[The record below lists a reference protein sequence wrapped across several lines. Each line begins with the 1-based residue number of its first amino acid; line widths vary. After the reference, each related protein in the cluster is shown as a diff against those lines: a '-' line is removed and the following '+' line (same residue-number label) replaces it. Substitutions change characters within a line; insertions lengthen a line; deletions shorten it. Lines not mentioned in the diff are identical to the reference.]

1 MTSDITALKQTH
13 APEQMPSPPTP
24 ALEIA
29 YHEDLGYLDAFTGM
43 PLTNEQMRF
52 LADSGISIRAQIS
65 HPYSGT
71 TALTPHRAKKLYGK
85 IKNDPQIPL
94 DTARLTAKIVAQ
106 NVPEVSED
114 ADFKTRADKELA
126 TGRQK
131 NAEEFLALRD
141 DFTFL
146 LGLFLPPPLKNNK
159 GELNLALFKNL
170 SRDQMMDVILAQ
182 ASLYD
187 AHAMTDP
194 YKKLLGKKMYI
205 PLFDLIDP
213 NTDVNS
219 LAGGLATE
227 KLKQLFHQLLLNF
240 ISQDELF
247 FVKNALP
254 SERGRGLIRQCLQS
268 RIPAGLANTK
278 PNLIKALATAAKDY
292 EAQHDGN
299 GIGKLLPSLDYF
311 NWSVTATDLAAAG
324 THALSLLNIIDETE
338 AALQARDQLLD
349 LADPKSADL
358 IRQAS
363 QQSNPVAELQASLA
377 SLYLI
382 TFDNERWTDADP
394 DGALQN
400 HLHSKLPTL
409 IARLDAIEFFVKGG
423 AKLRAEQ
430 ELKGILDDL
439 DDMLEESVEK
449 SASSDMGDPLEWPEA
464 DLDVGE
470 RAEAIANHLK
480 RPLMQLI
487 QLVDELKAAKN
498 MGMNL
503 LPEKILPSP
512 TPKTLEDTKTFF
524 VGGLQKVQ
532 RQLWHGYKQHC
543 ALSRGISWTADLV
556 DHGDQN
562 TIRTAINY
570 LDGKIKL
577 IQNATTWEQMDSY
590 HKQVVLALSSQG
602 VLTMAE
608 VAAEME
614 GIEGTL
620 HLMQTT
626 LEIVALALVT
636 SGVGSALRSAKGVRD
651 VAAIT
656 RGPKSAPWRV
666 VDGFGRGIGI
676 SVMENGVHGAS
687 GQAGESGDIN
697 DAIATALSM
706 CLTGLLPVSGAKP
719 VKLGRTEVPNVIGRY
734 LDQGYGSGII
744 KLGADTGT
752 ETIEEWLDAFLQNFE
767 VPDVNEAR
775 EIFMQVL
782 AGGGFKLG
790 ALAESIKGNQ
800 SLPAPDDSLPRND
813 PRAQNLPKD
822 AALPVYRSEGEAPH
836 RPAAEDQSLAGSRGA
851 MGEEIGDGRSMA
863 AQNGGSIGNESSI
876 EKFVLSTVKPTT
888 IGRGQGLEGRHFSRN
903 ELTFTPTADGIVVE
917 HGNRYTEV
925 VIENLETGKFYFMT
939 GKRTAKDDPIL
950 PPKAAPIILPP
961 GKYRV
966 TIKGR
971 ALVTEKNPPT
981 IYANG
986 GVHHRANGTTASDV
1000 KADFASFEVS
1010 FDSSPLVIDGNPQ
1023 IMPAINNVIALGS
1036 ESFVFLRRTND
1047 GWKIA
1052 NHNPNK
1058 MLVVKR
1064 GDGPVISVGQANM
1077 LGGETDG
1084 EAFILT
1090 PAVKSIPPGEY
1101 KCVIDGKLVTMTIP
1115 ALPDAAPTEYDMV
1128 ALSRPQP
1135 TIHAPAIPKPAPKA
1149 SPAKPA
1155 VKAGRGDLAAPAG
1168 PRTLVPDADDF
1179 VHMMV
1184 APDEP
1189 AKPWQSP
1196 PWFPA
1201 LGSAL
1206 HPNFG
1211 YATEIGWQFF
1221 VFENQA
1227 ELTMGRNPGSDTHV
1241 EISPESRKDKTQ
1253 IAKVSR
1259 LHCKIV
1265 HVGDDLVT
1273 IINLS
1278 DDDNLSING
1287 TFMKKNEEHFLE
1299 ENDIIKLPGDVE
1311 FIYRGVKP
1319 RPEPRP
1325 VEEPRRNEAPRQ
1337 VVPPRVVDAPMTII
1351 QPAIPG
1357 LRVPD
1362 IDIDGLTLRFFDSL
1376 ERNDLYEAGEIIVKI
1391 ERAEAQAKA
1400 AHYAEG
1406 GPRSP
1411 SVFHIRAEFMRGD
1424 LAKERGNNDEALS
1437 HYKNVFDTHNRS
1449 QLLLTD
1455 RKRNSI
1461 LRHCYRQMARIYM
1474 KQEMYAMALVSINE
1488 ALKLKPN
1495 SEASKILRHEIL
1507 KKLNRPK

>member
-1 MTSDITALKQTH
+1 MTTGIPALKQRPDQERIPLSH
-13 APEQMPSPPTP
+13 APQL
-24 ALEIA
+24 AVEIA

-65 HPYSGT
+65 HPYGGT

-94 DTARLTAKIVAQ
+94 DTACLTAKIVAQ

-131 NAEEFLALRD
+131 NAEEFLSLRD

-194 YKKLLGKKMYI
+194 YKKLLGKKMYA

-213 NTDVNS
+213 NTAVNS

-247 FVKNALP
+247 FVKNALS

-268 RIPAGLANTK
+268 RVPTGLAK

-299 GIGKLLPSLDYF
+299 GIGELLPSLDYF

-324 THALSLLNIIDETE
+324 THALSLLKIIDETE

-409 IARLDAIEFFVKGG
+409 IARLDAVEFFVKGG
-423 AKLRAEQ
+423 AKHRAEQ

-439 DDMLEESVEK
+439 DDMLEESVEE

-487 QLVDELKAAKN
+487 QLVDELKAANN

-524 VGGLQKVQ
+524 VGGLQKVK

-543 ALSRGISWTADLV
+543 ALSRGVSWSADLV
-556 DHGDQN
+556 DLGDQN
-562 TIRTAINY
+562 TIKTAINY
-570 LDGKIKL
+570 VDGKIKL

-608 VAAEME
+608 AAAEME

-636 SGVGSALRSAKGVRD
+636 SGVGSVLRSAKGVRD
-651 VAAIT
+651 VAAVIQM
-656 RGPKSAPWRV
+656 PKSAPWRV

-706 CLTGLLPVSGAKP
+706 CITGLLPVGGTIP
-719 VKLGRTEVPNVIGRY
+719 IKLGRTEVPNVIGRY
-734 LDQGYGSGII
+734 LGEGYGKGII
-744 KLGADTGT
+744 KLGADTGM
-752 ETIEEWLDAFLQNFE
+752 ETFEEWLDAFLQNFE

-800 SLPAPDDSLPRND
+800 SRPNDSLPRKGSGD
-813 PRAQNLPKD
+813 QNLPKG
-822 AALPVYRSEGEAPH
+822 AKPVYRSANETPH
-836 RPAAEDQSLAGSRGA
+836 KPTPEDQSLAGSHGA
-851 MGEEIGDGRSMA
+851 TGEEIGDGRSSA
-863 AQNGGSIGNESSI
+863 AQNGGSIGNESDVK
-876 EKFVLSTVKPTT
+876 KFVLSTVKPTT
-888 IGRGQGLEGRHFSRN
+888 IGRGQGLEGRHFSRK
-903 ELTFTPTADGIVVE
+903 ELTFTPTAKGIVVE
-917 HGNRYTEV
+917 HGNRYTDV
-925 VIENLETGKFYFMT
+925 FIENLETGDVYFMVD
-939 GKRTAKDDPIL
+939 KRTAKDGR
-950 PPKAAPIILPP
+950 APILPP
-961 GKYRV
+961 GKYRI
-966 TIKGR
+966 TIKG
-971 ALVTEKNPPT
+971 TEMVIKPNPST
-981 IYANG
+981 KYANG
-986 GVHHRANGTTASDV
+986 SVHPRDNSITAADV
-1000 KADFASFEVS
+1000 RADFASFEVS
-1010 FDSSPLVIDGNPQ
+1010 FDSSPLIVNGNPQ
-1023 IMPAINNVIALGS
+1023 IM
-1036 ESFVFLRRTND
+1036 
-1047 GWKIA
+1047 
-1052 NHNPNK
+1052 
-1058 MLVVKR
+1058 
-1064 GDGPVISVGQANM
+1064 
-1077 LGGETDG
+1077 
-1084 EAFILT
+1084 
-1090 PAVKSIPPGEY
+1090 
-1101 KCVIDGKLVTMTIP
+1101 
-1115 ALPDAAPTEYDMV
+1115 
-1128 ALSRPQP
+1128 
-1135 TIHAPAIPKPAPKA
+1135 
-1149 SPAKPA
+1149 PA

-1189 AKPWQSP
+1189 VIPKPWQSP

-1211 YATEIGWQFF
+1211 YAPNIGWQFF
-1221 VFENQA
+1221 VFEDQA

-1241 EISPESRKDKTQ
+1241 KISPESRKDKTK
-1253 IAKVSR
+1253 IDKVSR
-1259 LHCKIV
+1259 LHCKIE
-1265 HVGDDLVT
+1265 HHSESGIVT

-1278 DDDNLSING
+1278 DDDNLSVNG
-1287 TFMKKNEEHFLE
+1287 VFMKKNERRTLE
-1299 ENDIIKLPGDVE
+1299 VNDEIKLPGDVK
-1311 FIYRGVKP
+1311 FLYRGVQP
-1319 RPEPRP
+1319 RPESRP
-1325 VEEPRRNEAPRQ
+1325 VAEPRRNEAPRQ

-1351 QPAIPG
+1351 QPAIPE

-1362 IDIDGLTLRFFDSL
+1362 IDINGLTLRFFDSL
-1376 ERNDLYEAGEIIVKI
+1376 ERNDLYEAEEIIVKI

-1400 AHYAEG
+1400 ALYAEG

-1411 SVFHIRAEFMRGD
+1411 SVYHIRAEFMRGD
-1424 LAKERGNNDEALS
+1424 LAKERGNDDEALS

-1449 QLLLTD
+1449 QLLFTD

-1461 LRHCYRQMARIYM
+1461 LRHCYRQMARIYE
-1474 KQEMYAMALVSINE
+1474 KQERYGMALVSINE
-1488 ALKLKPN
+1488 ALKIKPD
-1495 SEASKILRHEIL
+1495 SEESLFIRDRILN
-1507 KKLNRPK
+1507 KLHGPK